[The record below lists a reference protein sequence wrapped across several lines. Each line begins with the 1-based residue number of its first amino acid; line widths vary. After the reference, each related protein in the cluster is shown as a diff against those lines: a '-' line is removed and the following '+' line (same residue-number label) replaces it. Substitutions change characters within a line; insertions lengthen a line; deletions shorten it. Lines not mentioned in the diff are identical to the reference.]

1 MPAALISWD
10 ERAWCFLCP
19 RQVQD
24 GDPGDRGIGHL
35 TARVANFPGRTIVGA
50 EKSTPFPSVVAKD
63 QGWSPDGPPVDCP
76 FEGHLGPVPLPS
88 WDARSVGE
96 KTRKPVHE
104 VFYVI

>member
-35 TARVANFPGRTIVGA
+35 TARVANFLGRTIVGA

-63 QGWSPDGPPVDCP
+63 QEWSPDGPPVDCP
-76 FEGHLGPVPLPS
+76 FEGHLGPVPLPHTLTLQVS
-88 WDARSVGE
+88 TCAQASQ
-96 KTRKPVHE
+96 TPLLN
-104 VFYVI
+104 

>member
-63 QGWSPDGPPVDCP
+63 QEWSPDGHLWIVP
-76 FEGHLGPVPLPS
+76 FEVTWGQCPRTLTLQVSTCAQASQTPLLN
-88 WDARSVGE
+88 
-96 KTRKPVHE
+96 
-104 VFYVI
+104 